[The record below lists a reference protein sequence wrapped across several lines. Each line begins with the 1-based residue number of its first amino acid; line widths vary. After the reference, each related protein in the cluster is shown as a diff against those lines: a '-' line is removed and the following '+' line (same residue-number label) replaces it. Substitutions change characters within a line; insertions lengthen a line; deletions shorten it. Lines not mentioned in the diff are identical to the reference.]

1 MTRLRLAV
9 FLLLP
14 LATAAQ
20 GPLATA
26 DTSASR
32 LSAAPSLEG
41 APEADLIVRA
51 LERTDAFPGVKEVY
65 ASRDHAPIWT
75 APGDARLILARFEDA
90 RFDGLTAADLDTE
103 RLRALGASG
112 DAADRAL
119 RDVLLTDAVLRLADV
134 LLGRRVDPEQ
144 IHEGHWFLTREAQ
157 RRRATPAATR
167 FREPL
172 ASDEPARAALAALDA
187 LQPRHAEYHALRQRL
202 REALAVDLSV
212 VQPASARLP
221 DSAAVYPE
229 VPLQRPDAAEITLL
243 RLNLERW
250 RWLPDDFGNAHVLV
264 NVPAATLWLREASGD
279 GGAPEAVLTMDATIG
294 QPAPAWQTPV
304 LSDPIRT
311 VSFFPTWT
319 PTITIQRREIIPE
332 ARLDGGQSLYE
343 RGFTVSRGGRT
354 MDPRDVDWERA
365 RAGQYRITQRG
376 GPLGELGRVKFVM
389 PNPHWILIH
398 DTNTPEEF
406 DADERALS
414 HGCVRAADP
423 GALADAILTRTNG
436 WADGRASGLIE
447 GSPRTQ
453 GVRLRERFPVHIVYF
468 TAWPGEDGTLETFED
483 VYGRDAELAAA
494 LGLELPA
501 RGEIASAP

>member
-1 MTRLRLAV
+1 MTRLRLAAL
-9 FLLLP
+9 LLLP

-20 GPLATA
+20 GPLAPEK
-26 DTSASR
+26 TSAAVTA
-32 LSAAPSLEG
+32 AAPPSA
-41 APEADLIVRA
+41 APEADLILRA
-51 LERTDAFPGVKEVY
+51 LARTEAFPGVDEAY
-65 ASRDHAPIWT
+65 AARDHTPIWT
-75 APGDARLILARFEDA
+75 GAGDARLLLARFDDA

-103 RLRALGASG
+103 ALRALGASG
-112 DAADRAL
+112 DAADGAL
-119 RDVLLTDAVLRLADV
+119 RDVLLTDAVLRLADA
-134 LLGRRVDPEQ
+134 LLGRRVDPEH
-144 IHEGHWFLTREAQ
+144 IHKGHWFLTREAQ
-157 RRRATPAATR
+157 RRRATDPAALL
-167 FREPL
+167 REPL
-172 ASDEPARAALAALDA
+172 ASPEPARAVLAALDA
-187 LQPRHAEYHALRQRL
+187 LQPRHAEYHALRKRL

-212 VQPASARLP
+212 VRPASVRLA
-221 DSAAVYPE
+221 DSVAVYPE
-229 VPLQRPDAAEITLL
+229 VPLQRLNVAEIALL

-250 RWLPDDFGNAHVLV
+250 RWLPDDFGDAHVLV
-264 NVPAATLWLREASGD
+264 NVPAATLRLREASGEN
-279 GGAPEAVLTMDATIG
+279 GAPEAVLTMDATIG

-319 PTITIQRREIIPE
+319 PTVTIQRREIIPE

-354 MDPRDVDWERA
+354 MDPRDIDWERA

-406 DADERALS
+406 EAGERALS

-423 GALADAILTRTNG
+423 AALADAILTRTNG

-447 GSPRTQ
+447 GDPRTQ
-453 GVRLRERFPVHIVYF
+453 GVRLRERFPVHLVYF
-468 TAWPGEDGTLETFED
+468 TAWPGEGGTLETFKD